1 MRAWKTGGVLL
12 LAILAA
18 SCGGSGTLPSVTV
31 SPATALVILNGTQ
44 LFTATVTGSGSS
56 TVNWQ
61 ICLPPPKSGDQPV
74 SCGTNTLGKLT
85 TVAGSNSVT
94 YTAPASVPQPS
105 TFDVVAFSTSNDLY
119 FGAAQVTVTSGVTVS
134 VAPVSATVQELQSI
148 IFTATVSGSTNT
160 AVSWE
165 LNGNSVSG
173 GNPQLGTLTPSSNN
187 TAVYTAPGAVP
198 SGQITV
204 QATSVVDAT
213 SFGDANVSVTAPADP
228 VITTLSPTI
237 APEGSAQQD
246 VYING
251 TGFETNDTVYAGTG
265 VTRAPVTTFFIS
277 TALLR
282 ATVPSQFFQQSG
294 TLQLQVQRTATIVS
308 QPLSLT
314 VEPVRPS
321 LLTSTPMSTS
331 TNAGAVN
338 VSLTGGF
345 YTPTTQAIFNGLDS
359 SSGVIVNYSNNNSR
373 QLTVTLPAN
382 SLGTAGL
389 YPLFVQNLDA
399 EQENVPSMASTNLAV
414 EPPPQSIPTS
424 QVANVTVGASPSA
437 VAVDQALGLALVA
450 NEGDGSVSV
459 INLTTNTV
467 TRTIPNVATQPS
479 SIAVDDM
486 LSPNVAVV
494 VDEAQNSVVAINLST
509 FAVSAP
515 VTLPVSSPTPTPP
528 IAIGINPLTHRAIVA
543 NQLTDIATILQVGV
557 SNGSPTLTVEEQVGA
572 GPAPYSISTGLSPTI
587 AVDSRL
593 NWAVIAPGGGGGVV
607 SFVDL
612 GDAANQADPIY
623 PSGRNAQ
630 VVGTLSLG
638 GSSPTG
644 VAINPESHTAI
655 LADPNTPTVAVFNL
669 LDNSYTTGTFRLAGT
684 GYVATGASLTSN
696 LGVVVNQNSNTA
708 AIVDLSTGNVLQETV
723 SVGNFPQAV
732 AVDPATNKAVVAN
745 QGDGTA
751 SIVSLGPV
759 RSLHITEAGP
769 NMTLTSTNPI
779 QVTLNGSGFISGTS
793 EVLLDGAA
801 LPSADVNVVSSRQ
814 IVATIP
820 ASDLGAPRRYS
831 MNVENPGGGINLQSN
846 ELDLT
851 VIQPV
856 TVGQGPVGVAVDSD
870 HDIAVV
876 SNYSDGTASLV
887 DLNHGITLA
896 PSPITVGTN
905 PQGVAVL
912 PRLSMAIV
920 ADTGSNQATLIDETG
935 VVQPQFVDTCAS
947 GACFQPWGVGVNGD
961 TGIAVIANFQAA
973 NPTPAN
979 LNPSYYYSFVTMSL
993 TSPSSTVGGIALD
1006 NGPEAVAF
1014 DPNLNYVAIT
1024 TTEGTSLKPGNLDL
1038 IDFETNTSLQGVPN
1052 FTNPT
1057 GIVFD
1062 PLNQQFLVADRE
1074 ANDVVVVNPTTLV
1087 TNTIATGID
1096 PTSLAYDYQ
1105 TSTLVTANNESN
1117 SLSLIDFACV
1127 TGCGT
1132 ASEVRRVIPLAGS
1145 QQFSVGIDSKLNLL
1159 VLADQQNNRVLLVPL
1174 P

>member
-1 MRAWKTGGVLL
+1 MRAWKTGGVLI

-18 SCGGSGTLPSVTV
+18 SCGGNGTVPSVTV

-44 LFTATVTGSGSS
+44 IFTATVTGSGSS
-56 TVNWQ
+56 LVNWE
-61 ICLPPPKSGDQPV
+61 ICLPPPKSGDQPA

-94 YTAPASVPQPS
+94 YTAPATVPNPS
-105 TFDVVAFSTSNDLY
+105 TFDVVAFSASNNLY

-134 VAPVSATVQELQSI
+134 VAPVSATVQELNSV

-165 LNGNSVSG
+165 LNGNTVSG
-173 GNPQLGTLTPSSNN
+173 GNPQLGTLTPGANN
-187 TAVYTAPGAVP
+187 TAVYTAPGAIP

-204 QATSVVDAT
+204 RATSVVDST
-213 SFGDANVSVTAPADP
+213 SYGDADVSVTAPADP
-228 VITTLSPTI
+228 AITSFSPTM
-237 APEGSAQQD
+237 APEGSVQQD

-251 TGFETNDTVYAGTG
+251 SGFETNDTVYAGTG
-265 VTRAPVTTFFIS
+265 VTRGPVTTFFIS
-277 TALLR
+277 PALLR
-282 ATVPSQFFQQSG
+282 ATIPSQFFQQPG
-294 TLQLQVQRTATIVS
+294 TLQLQVQRTASIVS

-321 LLTSTPMSTS
+321 LLTSTPTSTS

-345 YTPTTQAIFNGLDS
+345 YVPTTQAMFNGLDS
-359 SSGVIVNYSNNNSR
+359 SSGVVVNYANNNSR

-389 YPLFVQNLDA
+389 YPLFVQNPDA
-399 EQENVPSMASTNLAV
+399 AQAGVPSIASTNLTV
-414 EPPPQSIPTS
+414 EPPPQSIPTA

-437 VAVDQALGLALVA
+437 VAIDEALGLALVA

-459 INLTTNTV
+459 INLATNSV
-467 TRTIPNVATQPS
+467 VQTIPNVATQPS

-494 VDEAQNSVVAINLST
+494 VDEAQNSVVAINLAT
-509 FAVSAP
+509 YAVSAP
-515 VTLPVSSPTPTPP
+515 LALPVSSPNPTPA
-528 IAIGINPLTHRAIVA
+528 ISIGINPLTHRAIVA
-543 NQLTDIATILQVGV
+543 NQLTDVATILQVGV
-557 SNGSPTLTVEEQVGA
+557 SNGSPTLTVEGQVGA
-572 GPAPYSISTGLSPTI
+572 GAAPYSISTGLSPTI
-587 AVDSRL
+587 AIDPRL
-593 NWAVIAPGGGGGVV
+593 NWAVIAPGGGGGLI

-612 GDAANQADPIY
+612 GDAANPSDPIY
-623 PSGRNAQ
+623 PFGRNAE
-630 VVGTLSLG
+630 VVGTLSLNG
-638 GSSPTG
+638 LSPTG
-644 VAINPESHTAI
+644 VGINPETHTAI
-655 LADPNTPTVAVFNL
+655 LSDPNTSTVSVFNL
-669 LDNSYTTGTFRLAGT
+669 LNNSDTTGTFRLAGT
-684 GYVATGASLTSN
+684 GYVAASASLTSN

-769 NMTLTSTNPI
+769 AMTLTSATPV
-779 QVTLNGSGFISGTS
+779 QLTLNGSGFISGTS
-793 EVLLDGAA
+793 QVLLDNAA
-801 LPSADVNVVSSRQ
+801 LPAGDVDIVSSRQ

-820 ASDLGAPRRYS
+820 ASYLVSARRYS
-831 MNVENPGGGINLQSN
+831 VNVENPGGGTNLESN
-846 ELDLT
+846 EVDLT

-856 TVGQGPVGVAVDSD
+856 AVGQGPVGVAVDPSR
-870 HDIAVV
+870 DIAVV

-887 DLNHGITLA
+887 DLIHGITLA

-912 PRLSMAIV
+912 PRLGLAIV
-920 ADTGSNQATLIDETG
+920 TDTGSNQATLIDETG
-935 VVQPQFVDTCAS
+935 TLQAQSVDTCSS
-947 GACFQPWGVGVNGD
+947 GQCFQPWGVGVNQD
-961 TGIAVIANFQAA
+961 TGIAVVANFQAA
-973 NPTPAN
+973 NPTPTD
-979 LNPSYYYSFVTMSL
+979 LNPSYYYSFITMSL
-993 TSPSSTVGGIALD
+993 SSPSSTVGGIALD

-1014 DPNLNYVAIT
+1014 DPNLNYGAIT
-1024 TTEGTSLKPGNLDL
+1024 TTEGTSLRPGNVDL
-1038 IDFETNTSLQGVPN
+1038 IDFETSSSLQGVPN

-1062 PLNQQFLVADRE
+1062 PLNQQFLVSDRE

-1096 PTSLAYDYQ
+1096 PTSLDYNYQ

-1117 SLSLIDFACV
+1117 SLSLMDFACV

-1145 QQFSVGIDSKLNLL
+1145 QQFSVSIDAKLNLV
-1159 VLADQQNNRVLLVPL
+1159 VLADQENNRVLLVPL